1 MGGSFKFSKQWKS
14 RYWKVKRY
22 YNTISKK
29 WTFNFYTTVWCYM
42 HIAADCRNLTTQSC
56 VSFFLFQSSHVTA
69 LFSCAKMASVFLKVM
84 CVIIKKIVVMV
95 LMRKAATLMNV
106 SVRKLVAALKIVRIF
121 LLDTRWISIK
131 YGVRKCKFLI
141 LTCFLTIAWLL

>member
-1 MGGSFKFSKQWKS
+1 MNIQFLHNCLMLHAYCSWLQKLNSKYLS
-14 RYWKVKRY
+14 
-22 YNTISKK
+22 
-29 WTFNFYTTVWCYM
+29 
-42 HIAADCRNLTTQSC
+42 TTQSC

-141 LTCFLTIAWLL
+141 LTRFLTIAWLL

>member
-1 MGGSFKFSKQWKS
+1 MNIQFLHNCLMLHAYCSWSS
-14 RYWKVKRY
+14 
-22 YNTISKK
+22 
-29 WTFNFYTTVWCYM
+29 
-42 HIAADCRNLTTQSC
+42 RNLIPNTNQLHKV

-84 CVIIKKIVVMV
+84 FVIIKKIVVMV

-121 LLDTRWISIK
+121 LLDTRWISTK

-141 LTCFLTIAWLL
+141 LTCFLTTAWLL